1 MDIKETLNGII
12 DFYYTNKTRCVD
24 FRIDQLK
31 KLKEAIIKYEPEF
44 VRALYHD
51 LHKCEAEVYMTETR
65 SAIKEI
71 DFIIRHLRKWARP
84 EKVPTPMLLKPSK
97 SLIVKDPYGV
107 VLIIVPFNYPVQLSL
122 VPLAGAIAAGNCAV
136 LRYSKRTPETSK
148 ILHRMI
154 SEIFNPNY
162 IKSFLPEGISSEEI
176 LKGNF
181 DYIFFTGS
189 SATGREVAKAGAE
202 RLIPYTLELGG
213 KSPVIVD
220 STADIQTAA
229 RRIVW
234 GKFMNAGQTCIA
246 PDYLMAHF
254 SIKEQLIDEIIKAIR
269 KFYGV
274 NVQESPDYGRI
285 VDENG
290 FYRLR
295 EILQKENDKII
306 HGGQTDECGLYIEPT
321 LIKEESFD
329 APSMQEEIFGPILP
343 IFDWSDINDVFNN
356 IRIRPKPLAFY
367 VFSKDK
373 EFAKMVMKSF
383 AFGGGAVNDT
393 INHTA
398 SVFLPFGGVGHSGI
412 GKYHGKYTF
421 DTFTHL
427 KSILIRNNGMF
438 ADKIF
443 PPYDQEKI
451 DLINKF

>member
-31 KLKEAIIKYEPEF
+31 KLKEAIINFEPEF
-44 VRALYHD
+44 VRALHHD

-71 DFIIRHLRKWARP
+71 NFAIRHLKKWARP
-84 EKVPTPMLLKPSK
+84 ERVPTPMFLKPSK
-97 SLIVKDPYGV
+97 SVILKEPYGV
-107 VLIIVPFNYPVQLSL
+107 VLIIVPFNYPVHLAL

-136 LRYSKRTPETSK
+136 VRYSKRTPETSK
-148 ILHRMI
+148 VLHKMI

-162 IKSFLPEGISSEEI
+162 IKSFLPEEITGEEI
-176 LKGNF
+176 LKGDFN
-181 DYIFFTGS
+181 YIFFTGS
-189 SATGREVAKAGAE
+189 SANGKEIAKAASE
-202 RLIPYTLELGG
+202 KLIPYTLELGG

-229 RRIVW
+229 RCIAW

-254 SIKEQLIDEIIKAIR
+254 SIKEQLVDEIVKAIR

-285 VDENG
+285 VDEKA

-295 EILQKENDKII
+295 EILQQENEKII
-306 HGGQTDECGLYIEPT
+306 YGGNTDECGLYIEPT
-321 LIKEESFD
+321 LIKEDSFD
-329 APSMQEEIFGPILP
+329 APSMQDEIFGPLLP
-343 IFDWSDINDVFNN
+343 ILEWSDINDVFNN
-356 IRIRPKPLAFY
+356 IRLMPKPLAFY
-367 VFSKDK
+367 VFSQDK
-373 EFAKMVMKSF
+373 ELAKNVMKSF
-383 AFGGGAVNDT
+383 SFGGGAVNDT
-393 INHTA
+393 INHT
-398 SVFLPFGGVGHSGI
+398 SSLFLPFGGIGHSGT
-412 GKYHGKYTF
+412 GHYHGKYTF

-427 KSILIRNNGMF
+427 KSILIRQNNLF
-438 ADKIF
+438 TDKIF
-443 PPYDQEKI
+443 PPYDEEKMNF
-451 DLINKF
+451 INKF